1 MNTERRKK
9 IRGFVLLLPLVTA
22 LPVAAAMTWMA
33 LRYGNLIHKLISI
46 VVKMAVTA

>member
-9 IRGFVLLLPLVTA
+9 TRGFVLLPLVTA